1 MNEITVLAMSGS
13 LRRASHSTALLR
25 AAQRNAPPGLSIDLY
40 TGLADL
46 PPYNQDHD
54 GDHAPEPVV
63 DLRAAIA
70 AADGL
75 LIASPEYNHS
85 VPGVLKNALDW
96 ASRPNPGS
104 CLEDKPIAVMGAS
117 PGNFGTARGQ
127 SALRQ
132 VLGAT
137 RSHVL
142 VYPELLVF
150 GSNRRFDEAGN
161 LTDATTLALLD
172 DLAVPGRDQQPPAPG
187 EFLLRH
193 RNRASHALF

>member
-1 MNEITVLAMSGS
+1 MSEFTVLAMSGS
-13 LRRASHSTALLR
+13 IRRASHNTALLR

-46 PPYNQDHD
+46 PHYNQDHD
-54 GDHAPEPVV
+54 GDHPPEPVV
-63 DLRAAIA
+63 DLRGAIA
-70 AADGL
+70 ASDGL

-104 CLEDKPIAVMGAS
+104 SLVDKPIAVMGAS

-132 VLGAT
+132 VLHAT

-142 VYPELLVF
+142 AQPELLVF
-150 GSNRRFDEAGN
+150 GSHSRFDEAGN

-172 DLAVPGRDQQPPAPG
+172 DLLVQFRDEICRRQHWERTERVVGA
-187 EFLLRH
+187 
-193 RNRASHALF
+193 A

>member
-1 MNEITVLAMSGS
+1 MNEITVLAISGS
-13 LRRASHSTALLR
+13 LRRASHNTALLR
-25 AAQRNAPPGLSIDLY
+25 AAQRNGPPGLSIDLY

-54 GDHAPEPVV
+54 GDHAPQTVV
-63 DLRAAIA
+63 DLRTAIT

-104 CLEDKPIAVMGAS
+104 CLVDKPIAVMGAS

-142 VYPELLVF
+142 VYPELLIF
-150 GSNRRFDEAGN
+150 SSNRRFDEAGN
-161 LTDATTLALLD
+161 LTDAITLALLD
-172 DLAVPGRDQQPPAPG
+172 DLLVQFRDEISSRQYRENLFSA
-187 EFLLRH
+187 LRT
-193 RNRASHALF
+193 A

>member
-13 LRRASHSTALLR
+13 LRRASNNTALLR
-25 AAQRNAPPGLSIDLY
+25 AAQRNGPPGLSIDLY

-54 GDHAPEPVV
+54 GDHTPETVV

-96 ASRPNPGS
+96 ASRPNPESS
-104 CLEDKPIAVMGAS
+104 CLLDKPIAVMGAS
-117 PGNFGTARGQ
+117 PGNSGTARGQ

-132 VLGAT
+132 VLAAT

-150 GSNRRFDEAGN
+150 GSNRRFDDAGN

-172 DLAVPGRDQQPPAPG
+172 DLLVQFRDEISSCQ
-187 EFLLRH
+187 H
-193 RNRASHALF
+193 RENSLSAIGIA

>member
-1 MNEITVLAMSGS
+1 MNEITVLAISGS
-13 LRRASHSTALLR
+13 IRRASHNTALLR

-54 GDHAPEPVV
+54 GDHPPETVV

-142 VYPELLVF
+142 VQPELLVF
-150 GSNRRFDEAGN
+150 GSHRRFDEAGN

-172 DLAVPGRDQQPPAPG
+172 DLLVQFRDEISSRQHRENFFSA
-187 EFLLRH
+187 LRT
-193 RNRASHALF
+193 A

>member
-13 LRRASHSTALLR
+13 MRRASHNTALLR
-25 AAQRNAPPGLSIDLY
+25 TAQRNGPPGLSIDLY
-40 TGLADL
+40 TGLADI

-54 GDHAPEPVV
+54 GDHPPEPVA

-104 CLEDKPIAVMGAS
+104 CLVGKPIAVMGAS
-117 PGNFGTARGQ
+117 PGNFGTVLGQ
-127 SALRQ
+127 QALRQ
-132 VLGAT
+132 VLAAT

-142 VYPELLVF
+142 VEPQLLIF
-150 GSNRRFDEAGN
+150 GSLRRFDEAGN

-172 DLAVPGRDQQPPAPG
+172 DLLVRFRD
-187 EFLLRH
+187 EISSRRH
-193 RNRASHALF
+193 RENSFCAIEAV

>member
-13 LRRASHSTALLR
+13 LRRASHNTALLR
-25 AAQRNAPPGLSIDLY
+25 AAQRNGPPGLSIDLY

-54 GDHAPEPVV
+54 GDHPPEPVV
-63 DLRAAIA
+63 NLRAAIA

-104 CLEDKPIAVMGAS
+104 CLVDKPIAVMGAS
-117 PGNFGTARGQ
+117 PSNFGTARGQ

-137 RSHVL
+137 RSQVL

-150 GSNRRFDEAGN
+150 GSNRRFDDAGN

-172 DLAVPGRDQQPPAPG
+172 DLLVQFRDEIISRQHREDSFPAIG
-187 EFLLRH
+187 
-193 RNRASHALF
+193 AA

>member
-13 LRRASHSTALLR
+13 LRRASQNTALLR
-25 AAQRNAPPGLSIDLY
+25 AAQRHGPPGLSIDLY

-172 DLAVPGRDQQPPAPG
+172 DLLVQFRDEISSRQHRENFFSA
-187 EFLLRH
+187 LRT
-193 RNRASHALF
+193 A

>member
-13 LRRASHSTALLR
+13 IRRASHNTALLR
-25 AAQRNAPPGLSIDLY
+25 AAQQGAPPGLSIDLY

-54 GDHAPEPVV
+54 GDHPPEPVV

-104 CLEDKPIAVMGAS
+104 CLVDKPIAVIGAS

-132 VLGAT
+132 VLVAT

-142 VYPELLVF
+142 VQPELLVF
-150 GSNRRFDEAGN
+150 GSHRRFDEAGN

-172 DLAVPGRDQQPPAPG
+172 DLLVRFRDEISSRQ
-187 EFLLRH
+187 H
-193 RNRASHALF
+193 RENFFSAIGTA

>member
-1 MNEITVLAMSGS
+1 MNEITVLAISGS
-13 LRRASHSTALLR
+13 LRRASHNTALLR
-25 AAQRNAPPGLSIDLY
+25 AAQRNGPPGLSIDLY

-54 GDHAPEPVV
+54 GDHAPQTVV
-63 DLRAAIA
+63 DLRAAIT

-104 CLEDKPIAVMGAS
+104 SLVDKPIAVMGAS

-142 VYPELLVF
+142 VYPELLIF
-150 GSNRRFDEAGN
+150 SSNRRFDEAGN
-161 LTDATTLALLD
+161 LTDAITLALLD
-172 DLAVPGRDQQPPAPG
+172 DLLVQFRDEISSRQHRENSFPA
-187 EFLLRH
+187 LRT
-193 RNRASHALF
+193 A